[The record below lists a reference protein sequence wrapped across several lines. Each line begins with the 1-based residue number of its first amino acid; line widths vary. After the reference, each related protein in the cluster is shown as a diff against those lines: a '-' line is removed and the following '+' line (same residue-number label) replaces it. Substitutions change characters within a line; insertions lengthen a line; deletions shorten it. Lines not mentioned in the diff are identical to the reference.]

1 MRHFWIL
8 QIMLPDNQ
16 SMMRIYKTFVYNHFK
31 NFNKNVAD
39 EAEGLC
45 KSALIL
51 HQEVMNKFKK
61 TSANFHYEFN
71 IRHLTGVFQG
81 ILCARTD
88 YFKDADKVAKLW
100 VHESERI
107 YGDRLVSESDV
118 KEYLKI
124 SADVVKKNIK
134 HPSVSQ

>member
-1 MRHFWIL
+1 MYISAMNPTAGIFYVNPRLMRHFWIL

-16 SMMRIYKTFVYNHFK
+16 SMIRIYKTFVSNHFK
-31 NFNKNVAD
+31 NFNKNVLD

-51 HQEVMNKFKK
+51 HQEVANKFKK

-71 IRHLTGVFQG
+71 IRHLTGIFLG
-81 ILCARTD
+81 ILQAKPE
-88 YFKDADKVAKLW
+88 YYKDADKIAKLW

-107 YGDRLVSESDV
+107 YGDRLVSEGDV
-118 KEYLKI
+118 KE
-124 SADVVKKNIK
+124 
-134 HPSVSQ
+134 